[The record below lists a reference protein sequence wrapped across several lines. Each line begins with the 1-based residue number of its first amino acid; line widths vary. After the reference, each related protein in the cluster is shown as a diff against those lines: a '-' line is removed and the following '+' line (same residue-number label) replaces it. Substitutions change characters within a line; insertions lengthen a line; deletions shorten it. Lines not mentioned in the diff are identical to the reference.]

1 VQSIPKGYENHWD
14 DTIKGYGVRV
24 TAAGKRVFIAQ
35 GRVKG
40 KAVCFTIGPYGE
52 FTEYEARERARKV
65 LQGMRDGIDP
75 RDAKRQDEAA
85 KVTLRDVA
93 DAYMARPGKLKDS
106 SKDAIE
112 RLVST
117 TFKAWEQK
125 PIASITEDDCR
136 DRYKHMLTKGLR
148 DKGPAPGQANQAFAV
163 LRALINFAGRR
174 YKRGDGTPLI
184 SHNPVT
190 ALKDDWVELKPRTTD
205 IDERKVGAVWHMLT
219 EARANAYNRDTW
231 ASIDLIM
238 FLMLT
243 GARIGEASALTW
255 NRVNL
260 EEGWWYLPD
269 TKNKNPVWLPLSK
282 QAIELLKTRQR
293 VEGSQYVFTSW
304 GKSGHLKDPRDM
316 MKKVSEVAGTHLS
329 PHDLRRTF
337 VTLGVAVCGIDLY
350 KMELLTNHVPKG
362 VTAKHYL
369 KTSRLQYLLPEV
381 QRIADWIDTQGK
393 LVAAIANGDNV
404 VALCA

>member
-1 VQSIPKGYENHWD
+1 
-14 DTIKGYGVRV
+14 
-24 TAAGKRVFIAQ
+24 
-35 GRVKG
+35 
-40 KAVCFTIGPYGE
+40 
-52 FTEYEARERARKV
+52 
-65 LQGMRDGIDP
+65 
-75 RDAKRQDEAA
+75 
-85 KVTLRDVA
+85 
-93 DAYMARPGKLKDS
+93 
-106 SKDAIE
+106 
-112 RLVST
+112 
-117 TFKAWEQK
+117 
-125 PIASITEDDCR
+125 
-136 DRYKHMLTKGLR
+136 
-148 DKGPAPGQANQAFAV
+148 
-163 LRALINFAGRR
+163 
-174 YKRGDGTPLI
+174 
-184 SHNPVT
+184 
-190 ALKDDWVELKPRTTD
+190 
-205 IDERKVGAVWHMLT
+205 
-219 EARANAYNRDTW
+219 
-231 ASIDLIM
+231 M